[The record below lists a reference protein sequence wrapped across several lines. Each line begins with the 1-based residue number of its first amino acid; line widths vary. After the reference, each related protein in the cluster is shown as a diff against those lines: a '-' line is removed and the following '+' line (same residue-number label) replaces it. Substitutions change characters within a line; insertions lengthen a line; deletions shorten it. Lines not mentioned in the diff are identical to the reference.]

1 MERLRWTL
9 AFGIMGL
16 FLLFTSVPCQAQGQ
30 VLPGK
35 VSLRSQKSYAT
46 SGSMKIF
53 WNRVEGAQGY
63 EFCITDLNGKVVGR
77 QKVDGKVSTTL
88 TGLAPG
94 QFYRLR
100 MRGYTRV
107 DGKIRYG
114 VASYTY
120 IAQQPRV
127 RFKWASH
134 SAVRVSWTG
143 VTGATDYS
151 VYISDHP
158 SRGFKRVKKVKDA
171 QAVIVG
177 LNRNWK
183 YYVYVVADMRK
194 GKRVYSTPRTNQY
207 TFRLQVG

>member
-9 AFGIMGL
+9 AFCIVVL
-16 FLLFTSVPCQAQGQ
+16 FLSFTSVPCQAQGQ

-63 EFCITDLNGKVVGR
+63 EFRVTDLNGKVVGR
-77 QKVDGKVSTTL
+77 RKVEGKVSATL
-88 TGLAPG
+88 TDLAPG

-100 MRGYTRV
+100 MRGYVRV
-107 DGKIRYG
+107 DGKIQYG
-114 VASYTY
+114 AASYTY

-127 RFKWASH
+127 RFKWASR
-134 SAVRVSWTG
+134 SAVKVSWTG
-143 VTGATDYS
+143 VAGAADYS
-151 VYISDHP
+151 IYISDNP
-158 SRGFKRVKKVKDA
+158 SRGFERVKKVKDA
-171 QAVIVG
+171 QAVLVG

-183 YYVYVVADMRK
+183 YYVYVVAQIRK